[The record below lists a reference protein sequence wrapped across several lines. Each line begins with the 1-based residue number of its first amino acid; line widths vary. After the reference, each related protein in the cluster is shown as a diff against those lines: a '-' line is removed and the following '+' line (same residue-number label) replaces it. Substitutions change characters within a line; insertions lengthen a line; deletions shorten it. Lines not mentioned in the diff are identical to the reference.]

1 MNRSGYW
8 ADLSADDFRALD
20 AAHTVAVL
28 PLGATEQHGPHLPV
42 SVDRDLVDEVIRRG
56 LTLLDGALP
65 VLVLPTLSVGKSNE
79 HAAFAGTLTLSAET
93 LLRVL
98 MELGQSVTRAG
109 VRKLLLVNGHGG
121 NVPVMDLVARDLRA
135 QHGLVTAGCSWYAL
149 SGEDSVLDAREQAH
163 GLHAGESE
171 TSAMLV
177 VRGELVNMA
186 KARDFTSASEQWATD
201 YAYLGLGSRP
211 GKLGWV
217 IGDLNPAGAC
227 GNAAAATAEKGERL
241 LATAAAGLAGLL
253 REFAALPLDPGGA
266 DAAEAR

>member
-1 MNRSGYW
+1 MKRSGYW

-20 AAHTVAVL
+20 AAQTVAVL

-56 LTLLDGALP
+56 LALLDDTLP
-65 VLVLPTLSVGKSNE
+65 VLVLPTLAVGKSNE
-79 HAAFAGTLTLSAET
+79 HSAFAGTLTLSAET

-98 MELGQSVTRAG
+98 MEIGQSVARAG

-121 NVPVMDLVARDLRA
+121 NAPVMDIAARDLRA
-135 QHGLVTAGCSWYAL
+135 EHGLVTAGCSWYAL
-149 SGEDSVLDAREQAH
+149 SGEEGVLDAREQAH

-171 TSAMLV
+171 TSAMLA

-186 KARDFTSASEQWATD
+186 KAQDFSSTSEQWAAD
-201 YAYLGLGSRP
+201 YRYLGLGQRP
-211 GKLGWV
+211 GRLGWV
-217 IGDLNPAGAC
+217 IGDLNADGAC

-241 LATAAAGLAGLL
+241 LANAAAGLAGLL
-253 REFAALPLDPGGA
+253 REFAALPVDPRGA
-266 DAAEAR
+266 NGEEAR